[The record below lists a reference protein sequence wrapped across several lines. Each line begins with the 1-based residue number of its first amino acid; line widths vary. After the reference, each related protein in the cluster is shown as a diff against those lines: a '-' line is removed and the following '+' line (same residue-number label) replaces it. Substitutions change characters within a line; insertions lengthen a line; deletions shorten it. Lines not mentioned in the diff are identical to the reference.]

1 MDLSFLDRRP
11 IIVAIAGSNGAGK
24 STFYHAHFAET
35 DLRSINA
42 DDLAAELKIDPY
54 EAAEVA
60 TALREALLVRRESFL
75 FETVFSDPVGDKVDF
90 LCRAVAAG
98 YEVALLFVIEDV
110 LPRER
115 KIEILRSLHDK
126 SFGRPLPCGS
136 YLV

>member
-60 TALREALLVRRESFL
+60 TEMAEMAEIPLAGMGLLVYLAQPVNNYRLAKESRFR
-75 FETVFSDPVGDKVDF
+75 S
-90 LCRAVAAG
+90 
-98 YEVALLFVIEDV
+98 
-110 LPRER
+110 
-115 KIEILRSLHDK
+115 KIFAK
-126 SFGRPLPCGS
+126 
-136 YLV
+136 